1 MTSSGWT
8 GISFLA
14 YNRLKSEILLN
25 SLQLEEH
32 HASPCKELASLRCQP
47 VYRELRFPCCPHSLP
62 LPSKQTGQYHGLFI
76 VTEGLIHSLIE
87 QILLLQT
94 CFAHRCHRCP
104 LSGLRFKFLRGD
116 LEPNSPTGLLVFK
129 GLRSKDERGRNSE

>member
-32 HASPCKELASLRCQP
+32 HASPCKKLASLRCQP
-47 VYRELRFPCCPHSLP
+47 VYGELRFPCCPHSLP
-62 LPSKQTGQYHGLFI
+62 LPSKQTGQYRGFFI

-87 QILLLQT
+87 QIPLLQT
-94 CFAHRCHRCP
+94 CLAHTCHRCP
-104 LSGLRFKFLRGD
+104 LFGLRFKFLSGD